1 MSKRLLYRLMIV
13 ACLVMEAGS
22 MAVASPPPPP
32 QNLNIPID
40 EACGPRYRKI
50 ALNGLPLT
58 DEKPQQSAESDQ
70 EKEETYIDAL
80 TLGLR
85 HSTTDAYLPVSG
97 SDFSLSARRDFRSE
111 VFSFRNGLRPHER
124 P

>member
-1 MSKRLLYRLMIV
+1 SDTSKYYY
-13 ACLVMEAGS
+13 S
-22 MAVASPPPPP
+22 NP
-32 QNLNIPID
+32 QDLSIPLD
-40 EACGPRYRKI
+40 EASGSRYRKI
-50 ALNGLPLT
+50 ALNGRPMS

-97 SDFSLSARRDFRSE
+97 SDFSVSARRDFRSE
-111 VFSFRNGLRPHER
+111 VWNLRNGLRAHEELD
-124 P
+124 